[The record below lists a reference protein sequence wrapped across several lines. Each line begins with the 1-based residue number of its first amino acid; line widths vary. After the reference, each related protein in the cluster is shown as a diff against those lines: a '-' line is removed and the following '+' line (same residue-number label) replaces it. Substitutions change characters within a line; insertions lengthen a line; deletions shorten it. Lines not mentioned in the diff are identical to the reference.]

1 MPFASIQELKRG
13 YSANFDLFSVLLD
26 KNIENHSDIYEN
38 SKQIVENLNLILKDT
53 KDFQILI
60 DSSPELKVGN
70 IINAN
75 LTSKELFELSESQIP
90 KGLLPNI
97 LKLLEKLEKNEKLLL
112 EEKNEKEKQE
122 LEKCCAEIFKLIQE
136 ESTKLK
142 LKVIDF
148 LKFLETAGNFEIKN
162 NIENKEEGNK

>member
-1 MPFASIQELKRG
+1 MPFTSIQELKRG
-13 YSANFDLFSVLLD
+13 YSANFDIFFGLLD
-26 KNIENHSDIYEN
+26 KNIENHSDIYDN
-38 SKQIVENLNLILKDT
+38 SKHIIENLNIILQNT

-70 IINAN
+70 MINAN
-75 LTSKELFELSESQIP
+75 LTSKELFELSETQTP
-90 KGLLPNI
+90 KGLFPNM
-97 LKLLEKLEKNEKLLL
+97 LKLIEKLEKNEKLLL

-122 LEKCCAEIFKLIQE
+122 LEKSCIAIFNSIQE

-142 LKVIDF
+142 LKVTDF
-148 LKFLETAGNFEIKN
+148 LKFLETAGNLEIKN